1 MPVYFQ
7 TTNEWSKS
15 FSWSYSRLQFRF
27 EDTIL
32 KYILFLTFQVNC
44 NCCGTFLN
52 KEVLFLL
59 ESSAGEVPEGVQCP
73 TNLLSRSN
81 QEELLKLML
90 E

>member
-7 TTNEWSKS
+7 TTNERSKS
-15 FSWSYSRLQFRF
+15 FSWSCPRLQFRF

-32 KYILFLTFQVNC
+32 KDILTLTFQVNC
-44 NCCGTFLN
+44 ICCGTFLN
-52 KEVLFLL
+52 NEVVFLL
-59 ESSAGEVPEGVQCP
+59 ESSAGEVPGGVQCP

-81 QEELLKLML
+81 QQELLKLMV